1 MKRSKLHIRCLLND
15 RVQELE
21 DVQPDSEMIA
31 TDETRSCPVP
41 VTPSQLSKVNE
52 SENAML
58 RGVHSLSFAV

>member
-1 MKRSKLHIRCLLND
+1 MNCSRLHLRCLLND
-15 RVQELE
+15 RAQELE

-31 TDETRSCPVP
+31 TDETRSFPVP